1 MRFNDIL
8 FFEQSQIL
16 KKSKSRNLKL
26 NLIKKPKCDDKI
38 IMQLGN
44 RLWSINTE
52 IVLEVYKK
60 IVEK

>member
-1 MRFNDIL
+1 MQLR
-8 FFEQSQIL
+8 QIL
-16 KKSKSRNLKL
+16 RPGITICL
-26 NLIKKPKCDDKI
+26 NFAASSIICVWTYKKPKCDDKI